1 VNQVT
6 YTMYWQDNTRRDNRS
21 YGRGTS
27 LVTVLSKV
35 TILESYRMFIEGEGW
50 IAPNSYTDLPLN
62 TEIFLTLAENGDS
75 RFLVDW
81 LWP

>member
-1 VNQVT
+1 
-6 YTMYWQDNTRRDNRS
+6 M
-21 YGRGTS
+21 
-27 LVTVLSKV
+27 TVLSKV